1 MSITYSMR
9 PADDAGFKHEDEHV
23 ELTSGEDEYGEEET
37 APSVNAKADPQPE
50 DSSEEPVEAHQEA
63 PVAVTAA
70 PAKQAIEKPTSTG
83 KKSVAQSKAVKKAA
97 TKTAAVRKGAAAKTA
112 HKKAIKKMSAAEAAH
127 KKDETALPEETQNAS
142 AKGIAEVTPADPE
155 ILAEAARKQ
164 EKKLMKAQRKAE
176 KKKLKHKLKQK
187 KNSTI
192 AMAGTFP
199 MVELIDEQVRTSIPE
214 ELVAKVKEAKSK
226 KHIISSN
233 YPYPKQMKNSEYLEE
248 VELLQIELVKMQ
260 AWVKEVGERIVLI
273 FEGRDAAGK
282 GGTIQRF
289 TENLNPRGAK
299 VVALARPSDTE
310 RGQWYFQ
317 RYIEKLPTK
326 GEIVFFDRSWY
337 NRAGVEHVMGF
348 CSPQEY
354 LEFMRQVPEFER
366 MMVRSG
372 IRFYKFWFSV
382 SREEQLRRFLG
393 RAQDPL
399 KQWKLSPMDVESLGR
414 WDAYTKAKEAM
425 LFYTDTADAPW
436 TIVRSD
442 DKNRARLNA
451 MKHVL
456 YTIPYAGKDTD
467 VVTAPDP
474 RVVGSAKTIYEHGE
488 DSNSHAAA
496 HHA

>member
-1 MSITYSMR
+1 MAPIMSPMS
-9 PADDAGFKHEDEHV
+9 DA
-23 ELTSGEDEYGEEET
+23 LTEAGL
-37 APSVNAKADPQPE
+37 
-50 DSSEEPVEAHQEA
+50 SSEEVMPGT
-63 PVAVTAA
+63 AV
-70 PAKQAIEKPTSTG
+70 
-83 KKSVAQSKAVKKAA
+83 
-97 TKTAAVRKGAAAKTA
+97 
-112 HKKAIKKMSAAEAAH
+112 
-127 KKDETALPEETQNAS
+127 PEEFS
-142 AKGIAEVTPADPE
+142 ADPE
-155 ILAEAARKQ
+155 ALEKAARKRQ
-164 EKKLMKAQRKAE
+164 KKIKGQKHAE
-176 KKKLKHKLKQK
+176 KHAEKHKLRHRLKEK
-187 KNSTI
+187 KISTKVQ
-192 AMAGTFP
+192 AVSFP
-199 MVELIDEQVRTSIPE
+199 MVALIDEQVRTSIPD
-214 ELVAKVKEAKSK
+214 ELVATVKGAKSK
-226 KHIISSN
+226 KHIISAN
-233 YPYPKQMKNSEYLEE
+233 YPYPKQMKKSEYLEE
-248 VELLQIELVKMQ
+248 IELLQIELVKMQ
-260 AWVKEVGERIVLI
+260 AWVKEVGERIVLL

-299 VVALARPSDTE
+299 VVALAKPSDTE

-348 CSPQEY
+348 CTPHEY
-354 LEFMRQVPEFER
+354 LEFMRQAPEFER

-372 IRFYKFWFSV
+372 ILVYKFWFSV
-382 SREEQLRRFLG
+382 SRAEQLRRFLG

-414 WDAYTKAKEAM
+414 WESYTKAKEAM

-456 YTIPYAGKDTD
+456 HTIPYAGKDMD

-474 RVVGSAKTIYEHGE
+474 HIVGSAKSIYEHGE
-488 DSNSHAAA
+488 ISDSQSPSDHFRF
-496 HHA
+496 